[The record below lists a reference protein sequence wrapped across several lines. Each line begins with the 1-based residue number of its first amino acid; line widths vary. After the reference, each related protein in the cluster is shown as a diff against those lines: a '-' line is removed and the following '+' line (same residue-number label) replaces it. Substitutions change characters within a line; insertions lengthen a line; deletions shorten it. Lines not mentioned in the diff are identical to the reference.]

1 MAKTNRKVA
10 LELGSV
16 VMQNADEL
24 LSILESLQRKR
35 AIVRNEFVDGIA
47 LMRSVD
53 DILAQVS
60 GRLRFVEMRE
70 SLPLSRRLRTG

>member
-24 LSILESLQRKR
+24 LSILECLQRHR

>member
-10 LELGSV
+10 LELGSI

-53 DILAQVS
+53 DILSQVS

-70 SLPLSRRLRTG
+70 SCAASDRSKW